1 LEGTG
6 IPYRDNWDRMIME
19 KVQITTNGYA
29 VVQVTPD
36 GDGKECCT
44 VKLPPGWKG
53 KNIVCIL
60 TED

>member
-1 LEGTG
+1 
-6 IPYRDNWDRMIME
+6 MIME